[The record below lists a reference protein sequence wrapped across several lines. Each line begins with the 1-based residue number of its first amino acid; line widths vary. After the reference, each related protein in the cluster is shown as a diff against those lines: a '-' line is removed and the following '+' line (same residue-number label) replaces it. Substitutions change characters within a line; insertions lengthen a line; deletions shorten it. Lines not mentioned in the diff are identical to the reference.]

1 MTPIAAR
8 LTPGGFFARSQRQR
22 MGFGAVAPRTTR
34 QARQRRARLAA
45 ARQTTALARVAEVSA
60 LIISAEM
67 KENEEGELVNKTKT
81 FSNIVPGAGN
91 DAIHAGLSAVAGL
104 MDITN
109 PSVGKVVESTL
120 VSE

>member
-1 MTPIAAR
+1 M
-8 LTPGGFFARSQRQR
+8 
-22 MGFGAVAPRTTR
+22 AVIDSNIITKGK
-34 QARQRRARLAA
+34 
-45 ARQTTALARVAEVSA
+45 
-60 LIISAEM
+60 LIYQ

-91 DAIHAGLSAVAGL
+91 DALHAGLSAVAGL

>member
-1 MTPIAAR
+1 M
-8 LTPGGFFARSQRQR
+8 
-22 MGFGAVAPRTTR
+22 AVIDSNIVTKGK
-34 QARQRRARLAA
+34 
-45 ARQTTALARVAEVSA
+45 
-60 LIISAEM
+60 LIYQ

-91 DAIHAGLSAVAGL
+91 DALYAGLSAVAGL

-109 PSVGKVVESTL
+109 PSVGKVVESSL